1 MSTTIVQDT
10 LTVGIDIGD
19 IIQNNPRLNN
29 DVLPLILA
37 KFRSIVPNANEVPED
52 DLKKE
57 IQRKLNMLK
66 SKAKFK
72 ADHRKIE
79 SYHYCSNLITV
90 AIKNRKVNNTAFKQS
105 DLDTSLV
112 NFNNPTT
119 VPSSVLAGFSTVFQQ
134 NRSDQSNCCQA
145 RKRIKTVQTA
155 ATGPH
160 STCSDDESFL
170 KYSLRDRSKLIKIQ
184 YDYMTYYESSEDDDD
199 DGSPDDALLS
209 NVKLLEF
216 MRFKDKYNITDDAI
230 RVLNQLESIHGSC
243 PTLYHLKKLRAT
255 LNKNIPIKKCDQG
268 AYLDINDAIK
278 LLIHSDPSVLDN
290 TDNQKLHVK
299 HNMDGTTIGTSTNF
313 FMSTITCIESGAKQ
327 QTAPNVIPLGQF
339 KFDKENRAEIERVI
353 PDDFINTME
362 KNYMQ
367 VIPDILHMKLRISD
381 TLLAE
386 IISLISVTNTIAERP
401 QHLKNVMTFLKQR
414 AKDTRTNHKFTLT
427 RKNEIE
433 VSGRLNSQM
442 HEHFLR
448 DLPLSAIMKDNQK
461 AFFIKKLCNDFF
473 DLMRLYNRTDINKN
487 LKQQSINWCERF
499 KSLFGADAVTIYI
512 HVLGN
517 HAFEFH
523 QQYDNLGLYSLQG
536 NEKFNGVTTKDFF
549 MSTNK
554 RNFNIQLL
562 HKRIR
567 LRLLDIALRQ
577 GGLTAITKLFFN
589 WNIKDTISAQESS
602 LNKLFFLKEDTQR
615 VYLRFS

>member
-57 IQRKLNMLK
+57 IQRKVCPFALFLSSTSVFVYLGFEHFPTLNMLK

-134 NRSDQSNCCQA
+134 KRSDQSNCCQA
-145 RKRIKTVQTA
+145 RKCIKTVQTA

-216 MRFKDKYNITDDAI
+216 MRFKDKYNITDEAI
-230 RVLNQLESIHGSC
+230 RVLNQLESIHDSC

-255 LNKNIPIKKCDQG
+255 LNKNIPIKKCDQ
-268 AYLDINDAIK
+268 
-278 LLIHSDPSVLDN
+278 
-290 TDNQKLHVK
+290 
-299 HNMDGTTIGTSTNF
+299 
-313 FMSTITCIESGAKQ
+313 
-327 QTAPNVIPLGQF
+327 
-339 KFDKENRAEIERVI
+339 
-353 PDDFINTME
+353 
-362 KNYMQ
+362 
-367 VIPDILHMKLRISD
+367 
-381 TLLAE
+381 
-386 IISLISVTNTIAERP
+386 
-401 QHLKNVMTFLKQR
+401 
-414 AKDTRTNHKFTLT
+414 
-427 RKNEIE
+427 
-433 VSGRLNSQM
+433 
-442 HEHFLR
+442 
-448 DLPLSAIMKDNQK
+448 
-461 AFFIKKLCNDFF
+461 
-473 DLMRLYNRTDINKN
+473 
-487 LKQQSINWCERF
+487 
-499 KSLFGADAVTIYI
+499 
-512 HVLGN
+512 
-517 HAFEFH
+517 
-523 QQYDNLGLYSLQG
+523 
-536 NEKFNGVTTKDFF
+536 
-549 MSTNK
+549 
-554 RNFNIQLL
+554 
-562 HKRIR
+562 
-567 LRLLDIALRQ
+567 
-577 GGLTAITKLFFN
+577 
-589 WNIKDTISAQESS
+589 
-602 LNKLFFLKEDTQR
+602 
-615 VYLRFS
+615 

>member
-134 NRSDQSNCCQA
+134 KRSDQSNCCQA
-145 RKRIKTVQTA
+145 RKCIKTVQTA

-209 NVKLLEF
+209 NVRLLEF
-216 MRFKDKYNITDDAI
+216 MR
-230 RVLNQLESIHGSC
+230 C
-243 PTLYHLKKLRAT
+243 
-255 LNKNIPIKKCDQG
+255 

-313 FMSTITCIESGAKQ
+313 LISTITCIESGAKQ
-327 QTAPNVIPLGQF
+327 QTAPNVIPL
-339 KFDKENRAEIERVI
+339 
-353 PDDFINTME
+353 
-362 KNYMQ
+362 
-367 VIPDILHMKLRISD
+367 
-381 TLLAE
+381 
-386 IISLISVTNTIAERP
+386 
-401 QHLKNVMTFLKQR
+401 
-414 AKDTRTNHKFTLT
+414 
-427 RKNEIE
+427 
-433 VSGRLNSQM
+433 GRLNSQM